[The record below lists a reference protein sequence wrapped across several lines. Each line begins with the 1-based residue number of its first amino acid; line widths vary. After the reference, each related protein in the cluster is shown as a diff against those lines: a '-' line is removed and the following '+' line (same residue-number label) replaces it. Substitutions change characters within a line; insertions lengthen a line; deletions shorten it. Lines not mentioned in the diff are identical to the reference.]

1 MWQEH
6 LHLLKEIPLYQLF
19 HNDRWNEFKNKLIV
33 ETLTIIE
40 NGRSL
45 SMKGFPCDKAFEEAT
60 FKIIKAE
67 FANQTTFASSAQHP
81 LEFGDFVNWFN
92 KL

>member
-1 MWQEH
+1 
-6 LHLLKEIPLYQLF
+6 
-19 HNDRWNEFKNKLIV
+19 
-33 ETLTIIE
+33 
-40 NGRSL
+40 
-45 SMKGFPCDKAFEEAT
+45 MKGFPCDKAFEEAT